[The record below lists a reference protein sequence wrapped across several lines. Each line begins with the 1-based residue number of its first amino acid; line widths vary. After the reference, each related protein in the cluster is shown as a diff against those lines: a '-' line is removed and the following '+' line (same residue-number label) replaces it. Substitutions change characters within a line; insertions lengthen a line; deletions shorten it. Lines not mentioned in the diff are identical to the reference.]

1 MLSWL
6 KYITNYLGILENAE
20 LVEILSLTL
29 GFMVDF
35 SVVVGVSKPATTGG
49 GHNIVQFKIEGI
61 SKNLC
66 AFNGFRQNG
75 HGNNQGLTVD
85 SG

>member
-1 MLSWL
+1 
-6 KYITNYLGILENAE
+6 
-20 LVEILSLTL
+20 
-29 GFMVDF
+29 MVDF

-49 GHNIVQFKIEGI
+49 GTTLYKLKMQFKIEGI

>member
-1 MLSWL
+1 MGILSWLKYRTKYQISGVFWGMLSWL

-49 GHNIVQFKIEGI
+49 GT
-61 SKNLC
+61 S
-66 AFNGFRQNG
+66 
-75 HGNNQGLTVD
+75 
-85 SG
+85 

>member
-49 GHNIVQFKIEGI
+49 AQHRTVQ
-61 SKNLC
+61 N
-66 AFNGFRQNG
+66 
-75 HGNNQGLTVD
+75 
-85 SG
+85 